1 MTADIDIDTNI
12 DSASPP
18 SEHRHVGAYVEM
30 LISSLIG
37 LVASLILSIE
47 AITLATNPAAVL
59 SCDISSKI
67 SCGVVAQTWQ
77 AQLFG
82 WPNSFLGLIAEPVVI
97 TVAVAALGGVRFP
110 RWFMLTAQAIY
121 TLGFLFAWWLFYQ
134 SYFVIGALC
143 PWCLLITITTT
154 LVFMSMSRVNIL
166 DGNFGAGIT
175 RALTPALSWW
185 VDVWVSVL
193 IIAAL
198 AAAVIFRYL

>member
-1 MTADIDIDTNI
+1 MTADIDIDTNT
-12 DSASPP
+12 DSAAPP
-18 SEHRHVGAYVEM
+18 LEHRHVGAYVEM

-193 IIAAL
+193 IVAAL